1 MIWHRVFE
9 KLMAGII
16 INMSNGPTHTGD
28 CGDGKKLG
36 KENMKRIM
44 KTNVKLLYL
53 LYVRRSKDII

>member
-1 MIWHRVFE
+1 
-9 KLMAGII
+9 MAGII